1 MKTRIKDDFWL
12 LKSPVAHRGLHGN
25 GIPENSAAAFEN
37 AIKNG
42 YPIEMDIQLTS
53 DLVPVVF
60 HDDNMKRMTGEDA
73 NVRTKTLAEVKRMR
87 LADTDERIM
96 TFEEF
101 LAFVDGRV
109 PLVIEYKTQ
118 PDKKIIVDKT
128 LPYLDKYKG
137 EFVVQSFDPL
147 IVKTLRK
154 RRPGFIRGQLICQD
168 RHKEQKWIIDRMLA
182 HGLFNCLS
190 KPDFINMNLKWL
202 PVSKAMKRGK
212 RLLCWTVRDDEDRI
226 KAEKYADNYIFEYI
240 RP

>member
-1 MKTRIKDDFWL
+1 M
-12 LKSPVAHRGLHGN
+12 S
-25 GIPENSAAAFEN
+25 
-37 AIKNG
+37 G
-42 YPIEMDIQLTS
+42 YPIETDVQLTK
-53 DLVPVVF
+53 DNALLCF
-60 HDDNMKRMTGEDA
+60 HDDSLKRMTGVDSLIWD
-73 NVRTKTLAEVKRMR
+73 K
-87 LADTDERIM
+87 
-96 TFEEF
+96 TFEEARALK
-101 LAFVDGRV
+101 LAETEEVIPTFDELLSFVDGRV

-118 PDKKIIVDKT
+118 PDKEIIVDKT

-154 RRPGFIRGQLICQD
+154 RRPEFIRGQLICQD

-182 HGLFNCLS
+182 HGLFNCFS

-212 RLLCWTVRDDEDRI
+212 RLICWTVRSDEDRQ

>member
-1 MKTRIKDDFWL
+1 M
-12 LKSPVAHRGLHGN
+12 
-25 GIPENSAAAFEN
+25 
-37 AIKNG
+37 
-42 YPIEMDIQLTS
+42 
-53 DLVPVVF
+53 
-60 HDDNMKRMTGEDA
+60 
-73 NVRTKTLAEVKRMR
+73 
-87 LADTDERIM
+87 
-96 TFEEF
+96 
-101 LAFVDGRV
+101 DGRV
-109 PLVIEYKTQ
+109 PRVIEYKTQ
-118 PDKKIIVDKT
+118 PDKEIIVDKT

-182 HGLFNCLS
+182 HGLFNCFS